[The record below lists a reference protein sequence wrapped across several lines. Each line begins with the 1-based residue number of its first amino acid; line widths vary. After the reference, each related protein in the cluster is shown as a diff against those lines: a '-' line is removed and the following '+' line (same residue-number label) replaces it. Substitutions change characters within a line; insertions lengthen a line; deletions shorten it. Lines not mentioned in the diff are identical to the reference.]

1 MPFGSKGEFKSW
13 IKDYV
18 RNVRQTLKGNGV
30 AQEEIKKCVQLAP
43 SSDISRST
51 HARERLVYLPLTY
64 SYYPKPTPPKRF
76 MEEAPTFVKW
86 LVDKYDDLE
95 FFMGKSMNP
104 DAGLIYSYYKDGALA
119 PTFVYI
125 KAGYKVSKF

>member
-1 MPFGSKGEFKSW
+1 MGGAQLVIVHARCHRLCLSLQS
-13 IKDYV
+13 V
-18 RNVRQTLKGNGV
+18 RSFR
-30 AQEEIKKCVQLAP
+30 
-43 SSDISRST
+43 T
-51 HARERLVYLPLTY
+51 HAHPQN
-64 SYYPKPTPPKRF
+64 RF
-76 MEEAPTFVKW
+76 MEEAPAFVKW

-104 DAGLIYSYYKDGALA
+104 DAGLVYSYYKDGALA